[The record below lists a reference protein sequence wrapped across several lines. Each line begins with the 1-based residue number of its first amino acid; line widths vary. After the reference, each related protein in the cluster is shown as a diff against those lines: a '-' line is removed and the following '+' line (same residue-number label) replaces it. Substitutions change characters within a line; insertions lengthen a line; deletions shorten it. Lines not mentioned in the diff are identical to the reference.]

1 MQLCKTLMVKRYRV
15 YDLKHNVVEMLPN
28 GKREDSATQL
38 LICETQ
44 FCNITIFSLLGQ
56 SWPTLLPLN
65 IVVLFLRF
73 PPPPSQSAAPSSSQ
87 SAAPSSSSQS
97 AAPSKSAAASSPLA
111 CCCWL
116 VPFLWPLLHPSYS
129 NTSVVT
135 ILDRQEGMFGS
146 QQHHQPIPN
155 Q

>member
-15 YDLKHNVVEMLPN
+15 YGLKHNVVEMLPN

-65 IVVLFLRF
+65 IIVLFRRF
-73 PPPPSQSAAPSSSQ
+73 PPPPSQSAAPSSC
-87 SAAPSSSSQS
+87 
-97 AAPSKSAAASSPLA
+97 SKSAAASSPLA

-129 NTSVVT
+129 MMLQFWIVRRECLGHNSITN
-135 ILDRQEGMFGS
+135 RF
-146 QQHHQPIPN
+146 PISN
-155 Q
+155 